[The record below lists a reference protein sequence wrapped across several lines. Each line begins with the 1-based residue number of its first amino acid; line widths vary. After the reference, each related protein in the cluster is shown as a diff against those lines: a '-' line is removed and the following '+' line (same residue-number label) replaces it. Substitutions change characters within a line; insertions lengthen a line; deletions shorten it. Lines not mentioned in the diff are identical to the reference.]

1 MLASHWWKVGV
12 ALFCEGWAVGGVEE
26 VCDEVL
32 VCCWLFWVHLLLL
45 VERPLVS
52 QLLQVCQVLQF
63 RALCFEKLVLG
74 C

>member
-26 VCDEVL
+26 VCGGVL
-32 VCCWLFWVHLLLL
+32 VWWWLFWVQLLLL
-45 VERPLVS
+45 MGRPLF

-63 RALCFEKLVLG
+63 RALWFE
-74 C
+74 